1 MPTSSPAPRPHAM
14 RILRVCVGGRG
25 LVFGGVLLA
34 ILLGGDR
41 LRAQEADRAPAAVD
55 PLRLPRPA
63 LRALRIEAGIDLDGE
78 LLETMWQ
85 RAEVTGDSWI
95 QIGPDPGRVGSEAT
109 RVRVLYDDEALY
121 VGAEM
126 MDSDP
131 ASLISAGLG
140 QDFDTAS
147 SDLFGVA
154 LDTFWDRANGF
165 VLAVNPAGALFDAQA
180 FNEQRDVN
188 RSWEGIVDVRT
199 HVYQDRWTVEMRIPF
214 STLRYRPSEG
224 EQTWGLQFQRRIR
237 RRNEDTYWAALPLQ
251 FRAYKFSLA
260 GTLTGLEGLEGGRS
274 LWVKPSVLVS
284 DRAGPAVA
292 RVGGDADVGLDAKWG
307 LTPGLTLDLT
317 ANTDFSQVDVDQE
330 QINLDRFSLFFPEQ
344 RDFFLENEGVFGFQD
359 VQIRNYRTG
368 SSNRSFRLFNSRRI
382 GLGADRRPVPIL
394 GGARLT
400 GRAAGLEVGFLDMQT
415 RETDTGPA
423 ENFAVG
429 RVKAPL
435 GSAGSAGLMFVNR
448 ATTSGPGKAT
458 NQAYGIDTNLQ
469 FLGNLVFNAYVAR
482 TGGTVPEEPGVSG
495 SESRTSNR
503 DAAMVQLA
511 WRDPLWDVSVLA
523 KHVGDGFDPQ
533 VGFVDRRGVRRLF
546 ATVGA
551 HPRPRGVPGVVEI
564 NPYLDVD
571 VYTDLDGATETRRI
585 TPGLRFGMR
594 DGGALVLEYRN
605 RFERVVEPFPIA
617 GVQVPI
623 GNFDFD
629 EISVSYTV
637 PASHAL
643 SGRASLTRGGF
654 YDGDRT
660 SVSASLLYRPNPR
673 VQISVGAQRN
683 DLELAGETFTANL
696 YDARLRYA
704 RNTRAF
710 ASLFA
715 QYNQAS
721 EELVT
726 NARINL
732 IHAPL
737 SDVFLVFT
745 ERRNLGFGDEGQER
759 RGLVERG
766 ITLKVTRLLAF

>member
-1 MPTSSPAPRPHAM
+1 LGLL
-14 RILRVCVGGRG
+14 IVGGD
-25 LVFGGVLLA
+25 GVS
-34 ILLGGDR
+34 
-41 LRAQEADRAPAAVD
+41 AQEADGSVGAVD
-55 PLRLPRPA
+55 PLDLPRPA
-63 LRALRIEAGIDLDGE
+63 LRALRIDLPIELDGE
-78 LLETMWQ
+78 LLEAMWQ
-85 RAEVTGDSWI
+85 RAEATGDSWI
-95 QIGPDPGRVGSEAT
+95 QIGPDAGFPGTTAT
-109 RVRVLYDDEALY
+109 RVRILYDDDALY

-126 MDSDP
+126 FDPDP
-131 ASLISAGLG
+131 ASLISPGLE

-165 VLAVNPAGALFDAQA
+165 VFAVNPAGALFDAQA
-180 FNEQRDVN
+180 FNDQRDVN

-199 HVYQDRWTVEMRIPF
+199 HVYDDRWTVEMRIPL
-214 STLRYRPSEG
+214 STLRYRPSKG

-237 RRNEDTYWAALPLQ
+237 RRNEDTYWAPLPLQ
-251 FRAYKFSLA
+251 YRAYKFSLA

-274 LWVKPSVLVS
+274 LWVKPSVLVA

-292 RVGGDADVGLDAKWG
+292 SVGSDADVGLDAKWG

-317 ANTDFSQVDVDQE
+317 VNTDFSQVDVDQE

-359 VQIRNYRTG
+359 TQIRNYRTG

-400 GRAAGLEVGFLDMQT
+400 GRAGGLELGFLDMQT
-415 RETDTGPA
+415 RTTEMGPA

-429 RVKAPL
+429 RVKAPVGSV
-435 GSAGSAGLMFVNR
+435 GSAGVMFVNR
-448 ATTSGPGKAT
+448 STTEGPATAT
-458 NQAYGIDTNLQ
+458 NRAYGFDTNLQ
-469 FLGNLVFNAYVAR
+469 FFGNLVFNAYVAR
-482 TGGTVPEEPGVSG
+482 TGGGAIDPSAGEGVG
-495 SESRTSNR
+495 SDTPNR

-523 KHVGDGFDPQ
+523 KHVGDDFDPQ

-546 ATVGA
+546 TTVGA
-551 HPRPRGVPGVVEI
+551 HPRPGGIPGVLEV

-571 VYTDLDGATETRRI
+571 VYTDLGGVTETRTF
-585 TPGLRFGMR
+585 TPGLRLGMS
-594 DGGALVLEYRN
+594 DGGAFVLEYRD

-617 GVQVPI
+617 GVEVPV
-623 GNFDFD
+623 GDFDFS
-629 EISVSYTV
+629 EFSLSYTV

-643 SGRASLTRGGF
+643 SGRASVTRGGF

-660 SVSASLLYRPNPR
+660 SLSASLLYRPSPHW
-673 VQISVGAQRN
+673 QISAGAQRN
-683 DLELAGETFTANL
+683 DLELAGEAFTANL
-696 YDARLRYA
+696 YNARVRYS

-710 ASLFA
+710 ASVFA
-715 QYNQAS
+715 QFNQAS

-726 NARINL
+726 NARVNL

-745 ERRNLGFGDEGQER
+745 ERRDLGFGDDGETRG
-759 RGLVERG
+759 GLVERG
-766 ITLKVTRLLAF
+766 VTLKVTRLLAF

>member
-1 MPTSSPAPRPHAM
+1 MVRA
-14 RILRVCVGGRG
+14 
-25 LVFGGVLLA
+25 LVVALSLVSFFGG
-34 ILLGGDR
+34 GDD
-41 LRAQEADRAPAAVD
+41 LSAQEADPSSVAVD
-55 PLRLPRPA
+55 PLELPRPA
-63 LRALRIEAGIDLDGE
+63 LRALRIALPIELDGE
-78 LLETMWQ
+78 LLEAMWR
-85 RAEVTGDSWI
+85 RAEATGDSWI
-95 QIGPDPGRVGSEAT
+95 QIGPDPGFPGSEAT
-109 RVRVLYDDEALY
+109 RVRILYDDAALY

-126 MDSDP
+126 FDPDP
-131 ASLISAGLG
+131 ASLISPGLG

-147 SDLFGVA
+147 SDIFGIS

-165 VLAVNPAGALFDAQA
+165 VFAVNPAGALLDAQA
-180 FNEQRDVN
+180 FNDQRDVN

-199 HVYQDRWTVEMRIPF
+199 HVYDDRWTVEMRIPL

-224 EQTWGLQFQRRIR
+224 EQTWGLNFQRRIR
-237 RRNEDTYWAALPLQ
+237 RRNEDTYWAPLPLQ
-251 FRAYKFSLA
+251 FRVYKFSLA

-274 LWVKPSVLVS
+274 LWVKPSVLVG

-292 RVGGDADVGLDAKWG
+292 SAGTDVDVGLDAKWG

-317 ANTDFSQVDVDQE
+317 ANTDFSQVDVDRE

-359 VQIRNYRTG
+359 TQIRNYRTG

-400 GRAAGLEVGFLDMQT
+400 GRAGGLELGFLDMQT
-415 RETDTGPA
+415 RSTEAGPA

-429 RVKAPL
+429 RIKAPL
-435 GSAGSAGLMFVNR
+435 GSAGSAGVMFVNR
-448 ATTSGPGKAT
+448 STTSGPEKAT
-458 NQAYGIDTNLQ
+458 NRSYGFDTNLQ
-469 FLGNLVFNAYVAR
+469 FLGNLVLNGYLAR
-482 TGGTVPEEPGVSG
+482 TGGEGPDQPDASG
-495 SESRTSNR
+495 EAGSDAPNR

-511 WRDPLWDVSVLA
+511 WRDPLWDASVLA
-523 KHVGDGFDPQ
+523 KHIGDDFDPQ

-551 HPRPRGVPGVVEI
+551 HPRPGGIPGVLEV
-564 NPYLDVD
+564 NPYLDMD
-571 VYTDLDGATETRRI
+571 VYTDLGGVTETRTI
-585 TPGLRFGMR
+585 TPGLRLAMS
-594 DGGALVLEYRN
+594 DGGAFVLEYRD
-605 RFERVVEPFPIA
+605 RFERVTVPFPVA
-617 GVQVPI
+617 GVDVPL
-623 GNFDFD
+623 GDFDFG
-629 EISVSYTV
+629 EVSVSYTV

-643 SGRASLTRGGF
+643 SGRASVTRGGF

-660 SVSASLLYRPNPR
+660 SLSASLMYRPNPHW
-673 VQISVGAQRN
+673 QISAGAQRN
-683 DLELAGETFTANL
+683 DLELAGEEFTANL
-696 YDARLRYA
+696 YNARVRYA

-745 ERRNLGFGDEGQER
+745 ERRDLGFGDEGDAR

-766 ITLKVTRLLAF
+766 LTLKVTRLLAF

>member
-1 MPTSSPAPRPHAM
+1 MPRSIAWVPVLMAVSTLFAS
-14 RILRVCVGGRG
+14 RG
-25 LVFGGVLLA
+25 
-34 ILLGGDR
+34 
-41 LRAQEADRAPAAVD
+41 LRAQEGGRAVTAVD
-55 PLRLPRPA
+55 PLSLPRPA
-63 LRALRIEAGIDLDGE
+63 LRALRIDAEVDLDGE

-85 RAEVTGDSWI
+85 QAEATGDSWI
-95 QIGPDPGRVGSEAT
+95 QIGPDPGHPGTEGT
-109 RVRVLYDDEALY
+109 RVRILYDDDALY

-126 MDSDP
+126 FDSDP
-131 ASLISAGLG
+131 ASLISPGLG

-147 SDLFGVA
+147 SDLFGIA

-165 VLAVNPAGALFDAQA
+165 VFAVNPAGALFDAQA
-180 FNEQRDVN
+180 FNDQRDVN
-188 RSWEGIVDVRT
+188 RSWEGIVDVQT
-199 HVYQDRWTVEMRIPF
+199 HVYGDRWTVEMRIPF
-214 STLRYRPSEG
+214 STLRYRPSES

-237 RRNEDTYWAALPLQ
+237 RRNEDTYWAPLPLQ

-274 LWVKPSVLVS
+274 LWVKPSVLVA

-292 RVGGDADVGLDAKWG
+292 RVGSDADVGLDAKWG

-400 GRAAGLEVGFLDMQT
+400 GRAGGLELGFLDMQT
-415 RETDTGPA
+415 RTTDLGPA

-429 RVKAPL
+429 RVIAPL
-435 GSAGSAGLMFVNR
+435 GSAGSAGVMFVNR
-448 ATTSGPGKAT
+448 TTTSGPVKAT
-458 NQAYGIDTNLQ
+458 NQAYGFDANLQ

-482 TGGTVPEEPGVSG
+482 TGGDAPDDGGGESGAGADSG
-495 SESRTSNR
+495 SGNR
-503 DAAMVQLA
+503 NAAMVQLA
-511 WRDPLWDVSVLA
+511 WRDPLWDLSVLA
-523 KHVGDGFDPQ
+523 KHVGDEFDPQ

-546 ATVGA
+546 STVGA
-551 HPRPRGVPGVVEI
+551 HPRPGGIPGVLEI

-571 VYTDLDGATETRRI
+571 IYTDLGGVTETRTI
-585 TPGLRFGMR
+585 TPGMRLGMS
-594 DGGALVLEYRN
+594 DGGAFVIEYRN
-605 RFERVVEPFPIA
+605 RFERVVEPFPLA
-617 GVQVPI
+617 GVEVPI
-623 GNFDFD
+623 GDFDFD

-654 YDGDRT
+654 YDGERT
-660 SVSASLLYRPNPR
+660 SVGASLLYRPSPQ
-673 VQISVGAQRN
+673 VQISAGAQRT
-683 DLELAGETFTANL
+683 DLELAGEVFTANL
-696 YDARLRYA
+696 YNARVRYSH
-704 RNTRAF
+704 NTRAF
-710 ASLFA
+710 ATLFA

-745 ERRNLGFGDEGQER
+745 ERRDLGFGDEGDTR